1 MTRYVVWRPDYGQTR
16 EDGREFEASCPQYA
30 VQEWAQREDCDGAD
44 YLIVSGRDT
53 PEVLVA
59 EACSSLPPLRY
70 SVSGESVP
78 SYRATMLHG
87 KAARSKT

>member
-16 EDGREFEASCPQYA
+16 KDGCAIEASCPQYA
-30 VQEWAQREDCDGAD
+30 VQEWAKRSDCEGAD

-53 PEVLVA
+53 PEVMVA
-59 EACSSLPPLRY
+59 EAYSSLPPFRY
-70 SVSGESVP
+70 SVSGEAVP

-87 KAARSKT
+87 IGKETP